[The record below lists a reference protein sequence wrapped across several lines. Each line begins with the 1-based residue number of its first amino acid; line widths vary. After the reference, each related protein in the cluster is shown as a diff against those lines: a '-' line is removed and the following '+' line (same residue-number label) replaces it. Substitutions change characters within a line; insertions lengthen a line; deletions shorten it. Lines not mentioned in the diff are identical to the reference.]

1 MRPRACQLEPG
12 WASELKSRPHA
23 HTCTPCIADTSGK
36 APALIVEKGGLLVA
50 DGRAEAPITFT
61 ALNPETTSTATVD
74 SDTASEDGNAALQT
88 RGKWGGLILLG
99 KAPTNTPTSREVEGI
114 TGHTYGGSDPND
126 SSGVLR
132 YVRVWHGGAVIGAD
146 NEINGITFAGVGS
159 GTVVDHCEVAFNADD
174 GFEFFGGTVN
184 VKYLSALFVKD
195 DAFDTDHGYQG
206 KGQFLFIMEG
216 SEGDHA
222 FEMDSKNSDLD
233 DQPRSHP
240 QFYSVTALGGGPGA
254 ADDASSGT
262 VRGGELMHVTDAT
275 GGKFGNMVLAH
286 GVDNGLLFEKCT
298 DMTYTS
304 TLPAAGTDIGTGAR
318 GTTSTAGYFYFSNN
332 NVVYRPDAT
341 AGTATYSEGDTACSV
356 LSAGPLEGLVP
367 APVTTDPG
375 FAALDATKLDYTN
388 LPATFSPLPS
398 GGGAACTGTKDAP
411 QTDVDSTFYEA
422 VSCKGAFASS
432 NAADN
437 WLVGWS
443 WLDCNGM
450 LAGGTCSSP
459 GVKAF
464 QQLKETVEVIPRT
477 GDTDGS
483 LASDLSLAANTSY
496 LLSAQLFVPSGRTLT
511 IAAGTTI
518 FALPVASKSSPAP
531 AIVVEQGG
539 TITAAGTAAN
549 PITMTTIYAESILKS
564 SAVVTSDSTTGAI
577 TLGERGKWGGLI
589 LLGNAPTSK
598 PTGCATV
605 EGITG
610 KYYGGTDAADNSGT
624 LQYVRVWHGGAIVGE
639 DNEINGI
646 TFAGV
651 GSGTTVDHC
660 EVAYNADD
668 GFEFFGGTVN
678 VKYLSVLL
686 GNDDSFD
693 TDQGYQGKGQ
703 FLFTMLGTTGDH
715 GTEMDSGK
723 AGSDITLNA
732 QPRSHPQFYHMTIIG
747 PGDVSGSKDELMHL
761 NDATGGKFGNLIL
774 TTNGGAGTGIY
785 IEKCSTALT
794 ITQTMPAAG
803 TSIGTT
809 GGAASEGYL
818 YIAPNNIIH
827 VAAGATKTELA
838 APCSFSGDLAAVTS
852 DPALRQPDVSAANVD
867 PRPACDS
874 VRPRPNKPSARPH
887 PRAIKASPVL
897 NSAACVLGRHRRVGR
912 RHVVRQGD
920 VQRRLWQRQ
929 LARRLV
935 CGLVLDVGRRLW
947 HGRRGAVGS
956 AAAASRHQVGL
967 GEHDGRRKRGRL
979 QSRQAGEPHRRLRLN
994 RERLRLG
1001 GDARDHRRLRQPC
1014 LHCAGLPP
1022 PMLAPG
1028 PPPASPGGPVS
1039 PTDARREG
1047 LTCDHASHRCR
1058 RWPMPPLLT
1067 ASKRPSRPTSAP
1079 LPPPPRS
1086 SPPPA

>member
-159 GTVVDHCEVAFNADD
+159 GTTVDHCEVAYNADD

-332 NVVYRPDAT
+332 NVVYRPAAPT
-341 AGTATYSEGDTACSV
+341 GTTATYKEGDAACSD

-398 GGGAACTGTKDAP
+398 SGGAACTGTKDAP

-422 VSCKGAFASS
+422 VSCKGAFKSS
-432 NAADN
+432 AAADN

-443 WLDCNGM
+443 WLDCSGK
-450 LAGGTCSSP
+450 LFDGTCSGFVTP
-459 GVKAF
+459 PTPVVT
-464 QQLKETVEVIPRT
+464 LC
-477 GDTDGS
+477 GDIQSST
-483 LASDLSLAANTSY
+483 Y
-496 LLSAQLFVPSGRTLT
+496 LVRCTLRARRWPSGREKAPGARLACVCCPRALVACTL
-511 IAAGTTI
+511 
-518 FALPVASKSSPAP
+518 SPA
-531 AIVVEQGG
+531 ARGGVAEQGE
-539 TITAAGTAAN
+539 
-549 PITMTTIYAESILKS
+549 PL
-564 SAVVTSDSTTGAI
+564 
-577 TLGERGKWGGLI
+577 R
-589 LLGNAPTSK
+589 
-598 PTGCATV
+598 
-605 EGITG
+605 
-610 KYYGGTDAADNSGT
+610 ADVPS
-624 LQYVRVWHGGAIVGE
+624 
-639 DNEINGI
+639 
-646 TFAGV
+646 
-651 GSGTTVDHC
+651 
-660 EVAYNADD
+660 
-668 GFEFFGGTVN
+668 
-678 VKYLSVLL
+678 
-686 GNDDSFD
+686 
-693 TDQGYQGKGQ
+693 
-703 FLFTMLGTTGDH
+703 
-715 GTEMDSGK
+715 
-723 AGSDITLNA
+723 
-732 QPRSHPQFYHMTIIG
+732 
-747 PGDVSGSKDELMHL
+747 
-761 NDATGGKFGNLIL
+761 
-774 TTNGGAGTGIY
+774 
-785 IEKCSTALT
+785 
-794 ITQTMPAAG
+794 
-803 TSIGTT
+803 
-809 GGAASEGYL
+809 
-818 YIAPNNIIH
+818 
-827 VAAGATKTELA
+827 
-838 APCSFSGDLAAVTS
+838 
-852 DPALRQPDVSAANVD
+852 LR
-867 PRPACDS
+867 
-874 VRPRPNKPSARPH
+874 
-887 PRAIKASPVL
+887 
-897 NSAACVLGRHRRVGR
+897 
-912 RHVVRQGD
+912 
-920 VQRRLWQRQ
+920 
-929 LARRLV
+929 
-935 CGLVLDVGRRLW
+935 
-947 HGRRGAVGS
+947 
-956 AAAASRHQVGL
+956 
-967 GEHDGRRKRGRL
+967 
-979 QSRQAGEPHRRLRLN
+979 
-994 RERLRLG
+994 
-1001 GDARDHRRLRQPC
+1001 
-1014 LHCAGLPP
+1014 
-1022 PMLAPG
+1022 
-1028 PPPASPGGPVS
+1028 
-1039 PTDARREG
+1039 
-1047 LTCDHASHRCR
+1047 
-1058 RWPMPPLLT
+1058 
-1067 ASKRPSRPTSAP
+1067 
-1079 LPPPPRS
+1079 
-1086 SPPPA
+1086 